1 MANVIN
7 WVIAHLKDFASVG
20 CVVILVCS
28 LIVKLTPS
36 VKDNEILSKII
47 GLLDK
52 FSITQTADN
61 QKYIDDAK
69 RNLK

>member
-1 MANVIN
+1 MAFFN
-7 WVIAHLKDFASVG
+7 WVAAHLKDFASVG

-36 VKDNEILSKII
+36 VKDNEFLSKII
-47 GLLDK
+47 SFMDK
-52 FSITQTADN
+52 FSIAQTADN
-61 QKYIDDAK
+61 KKYIDDAK